1 MATLA
6 NSFAAIS
13 LMRFGF
19 FRTGGGGFGA
29 FLVGMVL
36 FALVIWVLTRSNSRN
51 VQ

>member
-6 NSFAAIS
+6 NSLAAIT

-19 FRTGGGGFGA
+19 FHREGGGFGP

-36 FALVIWVLTRSNSRN
+36 LAVVIWVLTRSNSRN
-51 VQ
+51 VN